1 MTDLD
6 LLQKLAGTPGL
17 PGREDQVAD
26 LIVKNLP
33 KKWEMTIDPIGN
45 LVANLR
51 GNGKRLLLIAH
62 MDEVGLLIRRITND
76 GFLLIERFGGVN
88 LTALPGSRLD
98 LWTDRGKLAAQVGVL
113 PQHLSNNNNNNNSYN
128 NIIQEPNIYL
138 DIGAHSRQDAERLG
152 VRIGDGL
159 TWNAP
164 LIVLAEDIISSKA
177 LDDRLGCWALLNL
190 AAKIGGPLD
199 CDLFLAF
206 IVQEETS
213 LNSAAPV
220 IQKINPDIVIGI
232 DGTLVFDTP
241 DLEGQQSD
249 IRLGSGPAL
258 KWMDAIRGKSGTY
271 LPSKPLASRI
281 GELAAA
287 NKIPLQSE
295 ITTGLTTTINHL
307 PFALQGIKTA
317 ALSLPIRYH
326 HSPCETA
333 SLNDVKELIK
343 LLLLL
348 VNDREVVGC

>member
-1 MTDLD
+1 MTGLD
-6 LLQKLAGTPGL
+6 LLEKLTGTPGL

-26 LIVKNLP
+26 LISKNLP
-33 KKWEMTIDPIGN
+33 KKWEITIDPIGN

-62 MDEVGLLIRRITND
+62 MDEVGLVIRRITND
-76 GFLLIERFGGVN
+76 GFLLIERFGGVS

-113 PQHLSNNNNNNNSYN
+113 PQHLSNNNNNK
-128 NIIQEPNIYL
+128 IMIEEPNIYL

-190 AAKIGGPLD
+190 AAKIEEPLD

-213 LNSAAPV
+213 LHSAAPV
-220 IQKINPDIVIGI
+220 IQQINPNIVIGI

-249 IRLGSGPAL
+249 IRLGRGPAL

-281 GELAAA
+281 SELAVA

-295 ITTGLTTTINHL
+295 ITIGLTTTLNLL

-317 ALSLPIRYH
+317 ALSFPIRYH

-348 VNDREVVGC
+348 VNDREVVGCSS